1 MFIDYNLYGMNML
14 NVAAVKFRRKAQD
27 GESLPI
33 VIVSAFKE
41 QDNHRLRGWNS
52 CLNLLMSLQLYSDC
66 DLDSVVFGHYS
77 LRITW
82 YYIIFHMMCSS
93 LQRMLIPRM
102 TGTGQPPT
110 RPPPLLLMDRSR
122 IGSTT
127 PPCPSPPTSGMRTPS
142 QGNQSQPILRAKN
155 NHHTEVFKS
164 LCEVI

>member
-1 MFIDYNLYGMNML
+1 MYILDLSMTLTFDLYVGGGGIL
-14 NVAAVKFRRKAQD
+14 SEFYSQF
-27 GESLPI
+27 L
-33 VIVSAFKE
+33 
-41 QDNHRLRGWNS
+41 S

-82 YYIIFHMMCSS
+82 YYIIFHMMCTS
-93 LQRMLIPRM
+93 LQRMLIPRV

-110 RPPPLLLMDRSR
+110 RPPPLLLMDHSR